1 MGAWGCPGRRP
12 RSGLCRRLSRG
23 SHMASGGPSLT
34 TQVRLRDPGH
44 LVLPA
49 RTRSPL
55 PLTRSLQPG
64 QSDANSPIE
73 KAGGDRGQQRPARC
87 RWEASA
93 RRGSCQKQQDCPPR
107 LSSGWGVPC
116 ASHSLNTQGEPLGLP
131 WRWAPGWTRQA
142 HFQAT
147 AEDRINWLVRNQG
160 SAGRVQTANNVVIII
175 IVTTDSSC
183 ARCHTVDQ
191 ALCTFSLV

>member
-1 MGAWGCPGRRP
+1 
-12 RSGLCRRLSRG
+12 
-23 SHMASGGPSLT
+23 MASGGPSLT

-49 RTRSPL
+49 WTRSPL

-93 RRGSCQKQQDCPPR
+93 RRGSCQKQQE
-107 LSSGWGVPC
+107 LSPQAQLW
-116 ASHSLNTQGEPLGLP
+116 LG
-131 WRWAPGWTRQA
+131 G
-142 HFQAT
+142 
-147 AEDRINWLVRNQG
+147 
-160 SAGRVQTANNVVIII
+160 
-175 IVTTDSSC
+175 
-183 ARCHTVDQ
+183 
-191 ALCTFSLV
+191 ALCQPLTQHPGRASGATVEMGTWVDEAGSLPGNS